1 VNHTLDQLRIQQR
14 VTKAR
19 LARLYEL
26 MRDPD
31 YPIDMAR
38 AGVREEKAKLAR
50 FDAEIAAG
58 TTTPP
63 PWGVEDYQAALQDGL
78 GDI

>member
-1 VNHTLDQLRIQQR
+1 
-14 VTKAR
+14 
-19 LARLYEL
+19 